1 MRRSKSKRSR
11 LRKLEW
17 KSTRNQLSS
26 PLTFR
31 LALSSIPQR
40 QVRSRTRAQKGR
52 LQDGETSCSLNRLFS
67 INYIRHGSSMDRS
80 TFSQAQQWWRDP
92 SGRSRVSPPF
102 PRSSLHCSPTFRL
115 QPPTS
120 PSTLS
125 SHAYSRLEIYGKS
138 NWRARA
144 CRTWQSKPGE
154 VAEAVKTAIQNGY
167 RHIDGVSLSLL
178 PW

>member
-1 MRRSKSKRSR
+1 MTIVDFTR
-11 LRKLEW
+11 LRLNEAFKEQTEQTSQARMKINSQPTLF
-17 KSTRNQLSS
+17 SSYLS
-26 PLTFR
+26 PCP
-31 LALSSIPQR
+31 LSSIVQR
-40 QVRSRTRAQKGR
+40 QVRSRTKPQKGR

-138 NWRARA
+138 N
-144 CRTWQSKPGE
+144 
-154 VAEAVKTAIQNGY
+154 
-167 RHIDGVSLSLL
+167 
-178 PW
+178 